1 MNYIV
6 AQLLG
11 AGAAALCLK
20 AVFGHSL
27 LAGVTRVHMG
37 VSLYNAFFIEG
48 VMTFILIMSI
58 LTTRNPAIISIAVFL
73 DAFIGGPLTGASMNP
88 ARSFGPALAM
98 GYWDNQWLY
107 WGRSA
112 VCGGCCGCQLGN
124 CTLTGIKSFDR
135 MPLMNRGILF
145 SNPLSGYAFPE

>member
-37 VSLYNAFFIEG
+37 YHCTMPFHRRCHDFYSDYEHPNDQKP
-48 VMTFILIMSI
+48 
-58 LTTRNPAIISIAVFL
+58 R
-73 DAFIGGPLTGASMNP
+73 D
-88 ARSFGPALAM
+88 
-98 GYWDNQWLY
+98 YQH
-107 WGRSA
+107 
-112 VCGGCCGCQLGN
+112 CC
-124 CTLTGIKSFDR
+124 
-135 MPLMNRGILF
+135 F
-145 SNPLSGYAFPE
+145 S

>member
-37 VSLYNAFFIEG
+37 YHCTMPFSSKVS
-48 VMTFILIMSI
+48 
-58 LTTRNPAIISIAVFL
+58 
-73 DAFIGGPLTGASMNP
+73 
-88 ARSFGPALAM
+88 
-98 GYWDNQWLY
+98 
-107 WGRSA
+107 
-112 VCGGCCGCQLGN
+112 
-124 CTLTGIKSFDR
+124 
-135 MPLMNRGILF
+135 
-145 SNPLSGYAFPE
+145 

>member
-58 LTTRNPAIISIAVFL
+58 LTTRNPAIISITVFL
-73 DAFIGGPLTGASMNP
+73 DAFIGGPLTGASKHEP
-88 ARSFGPALAM
+88 GP
-98 GYWDNQWLY
+98 
-107 WGRSA
+107 
-112 VCGGCCGCQLGN
+112 
-124 CTLTGIKSFDR
+124 
-135 MPLMNRGILF
+135 
-145 SNPLSGYAFPE
+145 

>member
-58 LTTRNPAIISIAVFL
+58 LTTRNPAIISIAGKRKLTAVCSHQTRIGNL
-73 DAFIGGPLTGASMNP
+73 DAHLI
-88 ARSFGPALAM
+88 
-98 GYWDNQWLY
+98 
-107 WGRSA
+107 
-112 VCGGCCGCQLGN
+112 
-124 CTLTGIKSFDR
+124 
-135 MPLMNRGILF
+135 
-145 SNPLSGYAFPE
+145 